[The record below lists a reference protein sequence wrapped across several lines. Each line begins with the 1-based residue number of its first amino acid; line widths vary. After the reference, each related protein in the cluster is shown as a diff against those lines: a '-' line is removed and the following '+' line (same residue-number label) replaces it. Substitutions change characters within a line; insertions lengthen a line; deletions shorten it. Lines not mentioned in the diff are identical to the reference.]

1 MATELLH
8 LDHAI
13 GGGATAVAP
22 DLPPREYRAP
32 RMVATAKLE
41 YLQADFGSS
50 QLFDIVP
57 GIPETVDLR
66 IDVRVGLNYRFDAA
80 ALHLH

>member
-1 MATELLH
+1 MDRRRRHRSDDRWTL
-8 LDHAI
+8 
-13 GGGATAVAP
+13 
-22 DLPPREYRAP
+22 
-32 RMVATAKLE
+32 KLE
-41 YLQADFGSS
+41 YLHADLGSA

-66 IDVRVGLNYRFDAA
+66 IDSVRVGLNYRFDAT

>member
-1 MATELLH
+1 
-8 LDHAI
+8 
-13 GGGATAVAP
+13 
-22 DLPPREYRAP
+22 
-32 RMVATAKLE
+32 MVATAKLE